1 MGESEQAV
9 MTWQNEMPAGST
21 EQQTTTMK
29 PLRTKTQPPSVL
41 ASLIP
46 LFIPYDCIV
55 LKSSKENSTFSRQD
69 LIGLG
74 ICFRPGPHCR
84 LSLPFRSRSTLV
96 FGLLC
101 GSEIRWCGRGLTQTL
116 STFCLLDSISEL
128 WPQGP
133 LFVQMAR
140 SNVWSGMYP

>member
-9 MTWQNEMPAGST
+9 MTWPNEMPAGST

-55 LKSSKENSTFSRQD
+55 LKSFKENSTFSRQD
-69 LIGLG
+69 IIRLG
-74 ICFRPGPHCR
+74 ICFRPWPHYR
-84 LSLPFRSRSTLV
+84 LSLPF
-96 FGLLC
+96 FGAETQRWI
-101 GSEIRWCGRGLTQTL
+101 GSAGAAALQRAAMP
-116 STFCLLDSISEL
+116 D
-128 WPQGP
+128 
-133 LFVQMAR
+133 
-140 SNVWSGMYP
+140 